1 MNMTQMEKKKRRTAV
16 EKERKELLTL
26 LLKKAKMTQKDVVD
40 SALETWVAMNLDL
53 LTDSEKKRFK
63 NLVF

>member
-53 LTDSEKKRFK
+53 LTDGEKKRFK